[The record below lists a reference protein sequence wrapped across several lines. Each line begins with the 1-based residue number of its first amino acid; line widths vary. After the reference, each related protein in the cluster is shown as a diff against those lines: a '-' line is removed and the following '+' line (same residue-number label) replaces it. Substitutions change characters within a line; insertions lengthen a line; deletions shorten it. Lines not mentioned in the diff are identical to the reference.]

1 MSKRVLIGPQ
11 VFAHDRTYGSGY
23 VAVSEG
29 RIDDVGSADRSPDV
43 EGNDVVRLPPDYA
56 VVPGRIDIHVH
67 GADGADTM
75 DATPDAL
82 RTIAAALPK
91 EGTTSFL
98 ATTATRSTDAI
109 EAALRNAGEF
119 IANHQRPGFAEALGV
134 DLEGPFV
141 SAEKAGAQP
150 TEHVIEPDSRLLERW
165 RSISGDSISI
175 VVLAPEIDWRVEL
188 VDSLRQA
195 GVVASIG
202 HSNATYDEAI
212 ESIDRGFSHVTHLFN
227 GMSGFH
233 HREPGIVGAA
243 LLRDEPTVEL
253 IADGVHVRPEA
264 VRLAYRSIEADR
276 LILITDS
283 MRAKG
288 FGPGTYDLDTGT
300 VSVADGE
307 VRLPDG
313 TLAGSVLRMDR
324 AIDNLVEYTGCS
336 MREAIRM
343 TSENPAKRIDV
354 FDRKSSIRAGKD
366 ANLVVLD
373 ANRSVAA
380 TLCRGAVA
388 YRSDTLNSTFQD
400 WCSVEG
406 NHSNRE

>member
-119 IANHQRPGFAEALGV
+119 IANHQRPGSAEVLGT

-141 SAEKAGAQP
+141 SADKPAHSP
-150 TEHVIEPDSRLLERW
+150 LNTSSSL
-165 RSISGDSISI
+165 ISD
-175 VVLAPEIDWRVEL
+175 
-188 VDSLRQA
+188 
-195 GVVASIG
+195 
-202 HSNATYDEAI
+202 HSND
-212 ESIDRGFSHVTHLFN
+212 
-227 GMSGFH
+227 
-233 HREPGIVGAA
+233 GA
-243 LLRDEPTVEL
+243 
-253 IADGVHVRPEA
+253 
-264 VRLAYRSIEADR
+264 RSA
-276 LILITDS
+276 
-283 MRAKG
+283 
-288 FGPGTYDLDTGT
+288 
-300 VSVADGE
+300 
-307 VRLPDG
+307 
-313 TLAGSVLRMDR
+313 
-324 AIDNLVEYTGCS
+324 
-336 MREAIRM
+336 AIRSRSSCWLPRS
-343 TSENPAKRIDV
+343 TGVSNWLTPC
-354 FDRKSSIRAGKD
+354 DRRA
-366 ANLVVLD
+366 LSR
-373 ANRSVAA
+373 RSV
-380 TLCRGAVA
+380 TRT
-388 YRSDTLNSTFQD
+388 RRTT
-400 WCSVEG
+400 
-406 NHSNRE
+406 RP